1 MYKYKSSR
9 ESDYIVIEMK
19 DKLMDLGEID
29 FLKHLEDIYKIDL
42 GLEVEDV

>member
-1 MYKYKSSR
+1 MY
-9 ESDYIVIEMK
+9 SDDIILEMK
-19 DKLMDLGEID
+19 DKLIDLGEID

>member
-1 MYKYKSSR
+1 MY
-9 ESDYIVIEMK
+9 SDDIVLEMK
-19 DKLMDLGEID
+19 DKLIDLGEID